1 MKKFSIHYE
10 GERKTK
16 SYGGKFYN
24 ENPRCLVIEYDNETI
39 SEYQMSKLSSILAK
53 IEFEL
58 GVKPTIPDLGC
69 AVIPVDD
76 KEDYWVVRDEFRRIE
91 KSLEYYDPEYNR
103 FVSEDEIKRQ
113 YNNFSF
119 CISKDYTQFIDDNFK
134 KM

>member
-10 GERKTK
+10 GKRKTK
-16 SYGGKFYN
+16 NYGGEFYK
-24 ENPRCLVIEYDNETI
+24 ENPRCLVIEYDYETI

-58 GVKPTIPDLGC
+58 EAKPTIPDLGR
-69 AVIPVDD
+69 VIIPVDD

-91 KSLEYYDPEYNR
+91 KSLKYYDPEYDR

-119 CISKDYTQFIDDNFK
+119 CINKDYTQFRDDNFE